1 MLSPEW
7 KKGLR
12 SAAAHST
19 LSMDDADAFDY
30 GASGEKTLSRIE
42 TEVSEDTGRITL
54 KARHD
59 GYFGRFGVLHERTLV
74 LSRNGDHLTGHD
86 GLKGAQGHAFCV
98 RFHLPPHIRPLLEA
112 GKNRVYLDAVNQD
125 IWTLTCPAL
134 PITIE
139 ESVFIDAEGNSR
151 PTSQVVIRGTT
162 GAGQTDIHWVLQK
175 A

>member
-1 MLSPEW
+1 
-7 KKGLR
+7 
-12 SAAAHST
+12 
-19 LSMDDADAFDY
+19 
-30 GASGEKTLSRIE
+30 
-42 TEVSEDTGRITL
+42 
-54 KARHD
+54 
-59 GYFGRFGVLHERTLV
+59 
-74 LSRNGDHLTGHD
+74 
-86 GLKGAQGHAFCV
+86 
-98 RFHLPPHIRPLLEA
+98 
-112 GKNRVYLDAVNQD
+112 VNQD